1 MKYALILIA
10 SVAVI
15 FTACKK
21 HSVPTSCYVCNQ
33 YDSVFTRNGGLQ
45 VFPNGTS
52 DTQCEKN
59 QGLINFYMETHVIHD
74 SFYINTDS
82 QAYGYTDFH
91 CSFLQ

>member
-10 SVAVI
+10 SLAVM

-33 YDSVFTRNGGLQ
+33 YDSLEDNGGWR
-45 VFPNGTS
+45 VFPNGIS

-59 QGLINFYMETHVIHD
+59 QGLINFYMATHIPYD
-74 SFYINTDS
+74 SFFVHTDS